1 MKKSPLFRGLRVN
14 QKCRNRRG
22 ARFRGK
28 VFTLRRALS
37 TGNHQIVCVHSP
49 HRSAPM
55 IANTLEAVYYVV
67 IFATLR
73 TDGDHGY
80 DAMAERRAAL

>member
-1 MKKSPLFRGLRVN
+1 
-14 QKCRNRRG
+14 
-22 ARFRGK
+22 
-28 VFTLRRALS
+28 
-37 TGNHQIVCVHSP
+37 
-49 HRSAPM
+49 M

-80 DAMAERRAAL
+80 DAMAERRAARSQ